1 MKPDE
6 YVNKLV
12 DHSLVKVYAIASVR
26 DTKQTWSE
34 EDDFQL
40 IKPKLSVEVSIFIHK
55 HWHQDK
61 MCRSKW
67 PTDMGYYYLTWR
79 PAFLFSKCTIVTI
92 FAYHP
97 HSLKPVLL
105 GLSKRTRLL
114 YFSPHNFYTICYGR
128 SLSPKSSR

>member
-1 MKPDE
+1 MQWFLILEETLRITVKPDE

-40 IKPKLSVEVSIFIHK
+40 IKPKLSVEVSIFIHE

-61 MCRSKW
+61 MCCSKW
-67 PTDMGYYYLTWR
+67 PTDLGY
-79 PAFLFSKCTIVTI
+79 FLFNMAPCFSI
-92 FAYHP
+92 FKMYYSNYFFLP
-97 HSLKPVLL
+97 PTFTQSCPL
-105 GLSKRTRLL
+105 GL
-114 YFSPHNFYTICYGR
+114 I
-128 SLSPKSSR
+128 